1 MKKKIENMVAAFLIR
16 MVIGMAVIFFVNQLL
31 VSRNIDVSVGINGI
45 SAAASGILG
54 LPGIGLLYGIAFYRF
69 L

>member
-1 MKKKIENMVAAFLIR
+1 MKEKIENMVAAFLIR

>member
-1 MKKKIENMVAAFLIR
+1 MKEKIENMVAVFLIR

>member
-1 MKKKIENMVAAFLIR
+1 MKEKIETMIAVFFIR
-16 MVIGMAVIFFVNQLL
+16 MIIGMAVIFFVNQLL
-31 VSRNIDVSVGINGI
+31 TSRNIDVSVGINGI

-54 LPGIGLLYGIAFYRF
+54 LPGIGLLYGIEFYRF